1 MKELTS
7 LQEQTLALAGL
18 LQACRTVHEIAQLGM
33 TSSDQLISAVNTIFI
48 TNPRDTLEVYG
59 EVKNIY
65 QGLDLLSE
73 LLVDWSAIPK
83 SAPART
89 AVTIIF
95 LERKLQKSTKLLK
108 ELSEGIVSLAA
119 DRERLPLTAG
129 SPETTQRLSLLYKKT
144 ISQISPKIIIKGQP
158 KNLTI
163 GVNTE
168 RIRSLLLA
176 GVRSAVLWRQV
187 GGVKLDLVLNRKKI
201 IRCCE
206 ELKK

>member
-33 TSSDQLISAVNTIFI
+33 TSNDQLMSAVNTIFI

-73 LLVDWSAIPK
+73 LLIDWSAIPR
-83 SAPART
+83 SAPAKT
-89 AVTIIF
+89 AITIIF
-95 LERKLQKSTKLLK
+95 LERKLQKSTNLLK

>member
-1 MKELTS
+1 MNELTP

-33 TSSDQLISAVNTIFI
+33 TSNDQLMSAVNTIFI

-73 LLVDWSAIPK
+73 LLIDWSAIPR
-83 SAPART
+83 SAPAKT
-89 AVTIIF
+89 AITIIF
-95 LERKLQKSTKLLK
+95 LERKLQKSTNLLK